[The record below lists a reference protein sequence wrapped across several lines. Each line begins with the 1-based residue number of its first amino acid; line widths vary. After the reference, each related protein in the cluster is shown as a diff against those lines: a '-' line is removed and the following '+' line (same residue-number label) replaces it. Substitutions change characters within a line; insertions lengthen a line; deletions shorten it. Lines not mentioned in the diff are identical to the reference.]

1 MAVKKKSGKRIRE
14 GTKERFLAAAEE
26 IFAKKGFKGTTTREI
41 ADQVGVN
48 ISSLHF
54 HWHSKENLYLE
65 ILRRNYGELKDTISK
80 WDIDSGSTRLRTKR
94 SPVEMISSFVGD
106 LVDFAIRKKNFVRIM
121 VHRWLQ
127 EDRVYREV
135 EREMMAP
142 LANMASS
149 RIRLVLKKGLEKET
163 DPDHITINFLWI
175 VIGYITGGPL
185 HGLIIGED
193 IESQETRET
202 IKRHLIHMALRIFGL
217 KPLKE

>member
-1 MAVKKKSGKRIRE
+1 MKKKSGKRSRE

-41 ADQVGVN
+41 ADEVGVN

-54 HWHSKENLYLE
+54 HWQSKENLYLE
-65 ILRRNYGELKDTISK
+65 VLRRNYGELKETISSK
-80 WDIDSGSTRLRTKR
+80 WDIDSGPTRLRSKR
-94 SPVEMISSFVGD
+94 AQVEMISSFVGD
-106 LVDFAIRKKNFVRIM
+106 LVDFAIRKKDFVRIM
-121 VHRWLQ
+121 VRRWLE

-135 EREMMAP
+135 EGEMMAP

-163 DPDHITINFLWI
+163 DPDHITINLLWI

-185 HGLIIGED
+185 HRLIIEED

-202 IKRHLIHMALRIFGL
+202 IKRHLTHMALRIFGL
-217 KPLKE
+217 QPLKE